1 MGVGG
6 AEVRRLWNDLLRV
19 RAQRQSPVESAT
31 RPQLVETE
39 RGKPGSP
46 VMPMPEASVL
56 GPGRNR
62 AFRLPQYFAIV
73 NGVRTAFCDAGRGPA
88 VVFIHGLAGDLTH
101 WVYVAPHFVGRHR
114 VIGVDLPAS
123 GESERPRGP
132 LSVRMF
138 AKQVHGLL
146 DVLGVE
152 RAAIVGHSLGGMVA
166 AELALLHPERV
177 SRLVLINPAG
187 FQKMP
192 YVLRA
197 AGHAFLRPAFVGEV
211 FPHIWKRILD
221 VVFCEQNEHTRAFVR
236 SLEETY
242 RTEDI
247 HDIAATIAG
256 LRADFLDHDYLA
268 VLDLLRQPMLL
279 LWGADDLLTPAK
291 ALRATAARMPNVT
304 TRELPRCGHM
314 PIIEQPAETIRRI
327 EAHLAA
333 ERPSGL
339 AAAAR

>member
-1 MGVGG
+1 MGAGV
-6 AEVRRLWNDLLRV
+6 AEVRRLWNDLLRM
-19 RAQRQSPVESAT
+19 RPKRQPPVESAP
-31 RPQLVETE
+31 RPHLVETE
-39 RGKPGSP
+39 RDKPGSL
-46 VMPMPEASVL
+46 VVPMPEANVL

-88 VVFIHGLAGDLTH
+88 VVFIHGLAGDVTH
-101 WVYVAPHFVGRHR
+101 WVYVAPHFVERHR

-177 SRLVLINPAG
+177 SQLVLINPAG
-187 FQKMP
+187 FQKLP

-197 AGHAFLRPAFVGEV
+197 AGHAFLRPALVGGL
-211 FPHIWKRILD
+211 FPYIWKRILD
-221 VVFCEQNEHTRAFVR
+221 VVFCEQNDTTRAFIR
-236 SLEETY
+236 SVEQTY
-242 RTEDI
+242 RVEDI
-247 HDIAATIAG
+247 HEIAATIAG
-256 LRADFLDHDYLA
+256 LRRDFLDHDYLA
-268 VLDLLRQPMLL
+268 VLDRIRQPTLL
-279 LWGADDLLTPAK
+279 LWGAEDLLTPAK

-304 TRELPRCGHM
+304 AHEIPRCGHM
-314 PIIEQPAETIRRI
+314 PLIERPEETTRRI
-327 EAHLAA
+327 ESHLAA
-333 ERPSGL
+333 DLPSAL
-339 AAAAR
+339 AAAR